1 MENMKTEVRMKTIL
15 RLMPLCQGILMVS
28 TSTDIWQNRK
38 SEPNDNN
45 RYADR
50 CMMPGA
56 VGQELTTETGIKRQP
71 HRIPR
76 ESLHDNSM
84 RPLAVQAQVKTPN
97 NSNSSNFYD
106 AMMLSEAEN
115 RERRLPVV

>member
-1 MENMKTEVRMKTIL
+1 
-15 RLMPLCQGILMVS
+15 MVS
-28 TSTDIWQNRK
+28 TSTDICQNRK
-38 SEPNDNN
+38 SEPNQTTKID
-45 RYADR
+45 
-50 CMMPGA
+50 MPIDAICREQSGRSL
-56 VGQELTTETGIKRQP
+56 QRRQNLNGKQ

-97 NSNSSNFYD
+97 NSNSCNFYD